1 MQVSFGS
8 TYRIPYRKGGEN
20 VRQSLRDLAK
30 QYGGLAT
37 QNKSANGA
45 ARVSILNE
53 LDAKFEQDLRR
64 IGYREYQKFDAE
76 NLPKEQIDAY
86 IKEQLNN
93 FNYTQKG
100 KQKAGRPKEKE
111 LYN

>member
-1 MQVSFGS
+1 MNVSFGS
-8 TYRIPYRKGGEN
+8 TYRIPFRKGGES

-37 QNKSANGA
+37 QNKSANGT
-45 ARVSILNE
+45 ARVSISNK
-53 LDAKFEQDLRR
+53 LDAQFEQDLRK

-76 NLPKEQIDAY
+76 ALPQDKIDAY
-86 IKEQLNN
+86 IKEQLGD

-100 KQKAGRPKEKE
+100 KQKSGKPKKKE